1 MTRFIAVLFVLL
13 ASFPVFSGK
22 IEKGFDALQK
32 KNFYDAEMI
41 FRKLLKKNKSV
52 ASFGLTKLYLTN
64 DYRNL
69 DSAYKFVLQSESNF
83 QLVSSKS
90 RSKLKPVGFDSL
102 AILDLKQTVSS
113 AFFEKYLRN
122 PSEEIFIQFIEQN
135 GWSILVPS
143 AIHLRDSIAFS
154 KAEARKSSIAFTEF
168 LAKYPSSYLAAAAN
182 DNFIEYQYLEF
193 ARRGR
198 IEDFEAFLKCCG
210 DSPHKVDAENRLYEL
225 CTNRGK
231 IEDYYAFAKKYPENR
246 NHEDSWRMV
255 YKLFLKEYSLERFLA
270 FKEKYADYP
279 YLSEIEEDLK
289 LFHESYYPFA
299 SNDLFGYFDS
309 EGKVVIEPQYDQA
322 SAFQDGLAIVG
333 KNGKFG
339 LINKKNQVLIEFLY
353 DEILEF
359 TDNRAVVIIGDSVGL
374 IDRSGR
380 AIVPAHYNDIL
391 SLGNGLLAL
400 QLTNESNYV
409 ITDIN
414 ANPKSE
420 AVFEEIN
427 VFEKGICIAKTKSG
441 FGIFNKE
448 CKWQI
453 PASFESF
460 KQLSDS
466 LFEFGLNGKKG
477 LIKLDGKKVVEAIY
491 DEFSKYDA
499 VGKQILARQ
508 GVLMFHLNEF
518 GQKIIP
524 NPVEY
529 FPGAFENAFFF
540 KGTAIYR
547 YKNKFGLL
555 DNTFREVLKPQFD
568 GLGRVFTGVPIFKNQ
583 KWGII
588 DYKGKLIL
596 PLEYDNIE
604 TLPYLGYLVEKNG
617 MLGVL
622 DQDFKTLIPTSFSII
637 KPFESDY
644 FLVSNGKKY
653 GLYSKKGELILP
665 VQYDLIKVFDG
676 DCLYLYHDNE
686 TAYYFLRSKMY
697 LNK

>member
-1 MTRFIAVLFVLL
+1 MTRFVTVLFIFCISYP
-13 ASFPVFSGK
+13 AFSGK
-22 IEKGFDALQK
+22 IEKAFDALQK
-32 KNFYDAEMI
+32 KNFYDAEMT
-41 FRKLLKKNKSV
+41 FRKLLKKNTSV
-52 ASFGLTKLYLTN
+52 ASYGLTKLYLTN
-64 DYRNL
+64 DYRIL
-69 DSAYKFVLQSESNF
+69 DSAYKFVLQSEANF
-83 QLVSSKS
+83 QLISPKS
-90 RSKLKPVGFDSL
+90 LTKLKSLGFDSL
-102 AILDLKQTVSS
+102 AIQDLKQTVSN
-113 AFFEKYLRN
+113 AFFEKYLKN
-122 PSEEIFIQFIEQN
+122 PNEEIFIQFIEQN
-135 GWSILVPS
+135 AWSVLVPA

-154 KAEARKSSIAFTEF
+154 EAEARKSSIAFTEF

-182 DNFIEYQYLEF
+182 LNFIEYQYLEF

-198 IEDFEAFLKCCG
+198 IEDFETFLKCCG
-210 DSPHKVDAENRLYEL
+210 ESPHKVDAENRLYEL

-231 IEDYYAFAKKYPENR
+231 IEDYYAFAKKYPENS
-246 NHEDSWRMV
+246 NYEDAWRMV

-270 FKEKYADYP
+270 FKEKYPDYP
-279 YLSEIEEDLK
+279 YLNEIEEDLK
-289 LFHESYYPFA
+289 LFHESFYPFA

-333 KNGKFG
+333 KNEKFG

-359 TDNRAVVIIGDSVGL
+359 SDARSVVIVGDSFGI

-380 AIVPAHYNDIL
+380 AIVPVRFNDIL
-391 SLGNGLLAL
+391 ALSNGLFAL
-400 QLTNESNYV
+400 QFNSESNYV

-414 ANPKSE
+414 ANPKTE

-427 VFEKGICIAKTKSG
+427 VFENGVCIAKTKAG
-441 FGIFNKE
+441 YGIFNKE

-453 PASFESF
+453 PPSFESL

-477 LIKLDGKKVVEAIY
+477 LIRLDGKKVVEAIY

-508 GVLMFHLNEF
+508 GVLLFHLNEF

-524 NPVEY
+524 NPIEF
-529 FPGAFENAFFF
+529 FPGAFENAFFY

-588 DYKGKLIL
+588 DYNGKLIL

-604 TLPYLGYLVEKNG
+604 TLPNFGYLIEKNG

-622 DQDFKTLIPTSFSII
+622 DQDFKTLIPTSFSIV
-637 KPFESDY
+637 KPFETDY

-665 VQYDLIKVFDG
+665 VHYDLIKVFEG
-676 DCLYLYHDNE
+676 DCLSLYTDNE
-686 TAYYFLRSKMY
+686 TAYYFLRSKLY
-697 LNK
+697 LK